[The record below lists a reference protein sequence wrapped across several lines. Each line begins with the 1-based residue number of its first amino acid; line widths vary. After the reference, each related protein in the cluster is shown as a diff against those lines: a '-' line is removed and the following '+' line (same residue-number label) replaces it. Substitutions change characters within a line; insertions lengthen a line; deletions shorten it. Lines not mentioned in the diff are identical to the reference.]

1 MGLYEEFDSALAV
14 VANMNFTM
22 APVRAALIFC
32 SVTFLTRVSGVQ
44 KRYAPFFET
53 VIRYLG
59 GLLSAYALSQD
70 PILLLRAD
78 DLGSALL
85 PAFGTPSGLP
95 IYSVNTVSGNVSG
108 GRNGKIMPL
117 SEVLSCQLEFK
128 YLAYLTGRTSYYTA
142 VEKVMEVMY
151 ETNLSSSKDLLPT
164 IWSTETGLPA
174 SSTSPLLYLVS
185 VHIDGMRRIGL
196 CWRACG

>member
-1 MGLYEEFDSALAV
+1 LITGAHSTPLLIRKPANVQGLVSPLSPSPLPRFPFSTPVSLPHPSLACRR
-14 VANMNFTM
+14 
-22 APVRAALIFC
+22 PR
-32 SVTFLTRVSGVQ
+32 
-44 KRYAPFFET
+44 
-53 VIRYLG
+53 
-59 GLLSAYALSQD
+59 
-70 PILLLRAD
+70 
-78 DLGSALL
+78 
-85 PAFGTPSGLP
+85 FGTLACIWHPIGLANIFSP
-95 IYSVNTVSGNVSG
+95 HCQWKSFRRLEWET
-108 GRNGKIMPL
+108 RPL

-128 YLAYLTGRTSYYTA
+128 YLAYLTGRRSYYAA
-142 VEKVMEVMY
+142 VENVMEVMY